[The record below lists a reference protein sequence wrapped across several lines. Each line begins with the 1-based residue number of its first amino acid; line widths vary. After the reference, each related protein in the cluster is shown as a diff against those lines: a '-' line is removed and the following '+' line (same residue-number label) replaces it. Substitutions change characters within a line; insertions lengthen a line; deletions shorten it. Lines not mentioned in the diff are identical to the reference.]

1 MKLSRSARPVP
12 SPRSQRGVS
21 LIIVLIMTVII
32 GLTAAASM
40 RTAVSTERVVNNL
53 RSEAVAQQY
62 AEAAL
67 QYCETETSKAS
78 ADRIAQLA
86 DGQFTIHGAGV
97 SSFNWEVSTTWT
109 ANAVNARI
117 NLPDTALKT
126 ADSAYAP
133 SGVSV
138 PQCYVEV
145 VTLADVS
152 TAWLITARGF
162 SLDYARDGDGQTTNG
177 SVVWLQSY
185 RTR

>member
-1 MKLSRSARPVP
+1 M
-12 SPRSQRGVS
+12 
-21 LIIVLIMTVII
+21 
-32 GLTAAASM
+32 
-40 RTAVSTERVVNNL
+40 
-53 RSEAVAQQY
+53 
-62 AEAAL
+62 
-67 QYCETETSKAS
+67 
-78 ADRIAQLA
+78 
-86 DGQFTIHGAGV
+86 
-97 SSFNWEVSTTWT
+97 SSFNWEVYTTWT

-145 VTLADVS
+145 VTLADAS